1 MTHHLVIAAIFKNE
15 NPYLEEWLEYH
26 HLVGFDHFYLYD
38 DDGGEPAR
46 ALLAPYVEAGLV
58 THHDW
63 THLRGSRHDKPT
75 RFGGRD
81 KNHMAFGHAA
91 KHYRGNFD
99 WIMKIDLDEFLEPL
113 DGDRVDE
120 IVDRFDAD
128 RTKCIRIPRIN
139 FGDNGHHERPDDLVL
154 ASYLR
159 REAIWSDHKDLG
171 NGRFLSSNDRTNSAH
186 SWGLRWFTGART
198 INEKTVSALRVN
210 HYYTK
215 SLDEY
220 LNRQNTMQSRP
231 ISEEGF
237 RQKNEGR
244 NDVLDESMMRFV
256 PALRER
262 IATRRSAR
270 DAAS

>member
-1 MTHHLVIAAIFKNE
+1 MKHHLVIAAIFKNE

-26 HLVGFDHFYLYD
+26 LLVGFDHFYLYD
-38 DDGGEPAR
+38 DDGGDEAR
-46 ALLAPYVEAGLV
+46 DILAPYIEEGLV

-63 THLRGSRHDKPT
+63 THLQGTRHDRPT

-91 KHYRGNFD
+91 KHYREDFD
-99 WIMKIDLDEFLEPL
+99 WIMKIDLDEFLEPI
-113 DGDRVDE
+113 GSDRVDE
-120 IVDRFDAD
+120 IVDQYDAE

-139 FGDNGHHERPDDLVL
+139 FGDNGHRTRPDDLVV

-159 REAIWSDHKDLG
+159 REANWSDHKDLG
-171 NGRFLSSNDRTNSAH
+171 NGRFMNSNDRTNSAH
-186 SWGLRWFTGART
+186 SWGFRWLTGAKSVR
-198 INEKTVSALRVN
+198 EKRVTQLRVN

-220 LNRQNTMQSRP
+220 LKRQNTMQSRP
-231 ISEEGF
+231 LSEEGF
-237 RQKNEGR
+237 RKKNEGR
-244 NDVLDESMMRFV
+244 NAVLDESMIRFA

-262 IATRRSAR
+262 IELRRKGRGATP
-270 DAAS
+270 